1 MAEPANYPP
10 FVFFSN
16 FSFYGLFR
24 IMRLSAESG
33 EIPSFKVCICGEES
47 VGKTALLNRYVTG
60 SFNADYRPTIAAT
73 FVSAQEIVDHQVV
86 MLNIW
91 DTAGQEKYQS
101 MMPLY
106 LRNAECVIL
115 VLDVTKPSSWNY
127 VTQWYET
134 DFPNLFPRP
143 SVYVCANKSDLDPV
157 IDMNA
162 IAEWA
167 MKQDIPL
174 FNTSALTGLNTAK
187 IFKKVAQDLE
197 SQHRTKK
204 IAQSQSKMKA
214 SSSKSDGC
222 C

>member
-1 MAEPANYPP
+1 MK
-10 FVFFSN
+10 
-16 FSFYGLFR
+16 
-24 IMRLSAESG
+24 LSAESNG
-33 EIPSFKVCICGEES
+33 IPSFKVCICGEES

-73 FVSAQEIVDHQVV
+73 FVSSQEIVDHQVV

-115 VLDVTKPSSWNY
+115 VFDVTKTSSWNY
-127 VTQWYET
+127 ITQWYEN

-143 SVYVCANKSDLDPV
+143 SVYICANKSDLEPIFDV
-157 IDMNA
+157 NVV
-162 IAEWA
+162 AEWA
-167 MKQDIPL
+167 MKQEIPL
-174 FNTSALTGLNTAK
+174 FHTSALTGLNTAQ

-197 SQHRTKK
+197 GQNRTRKV
-204 IAQSQSKMKA
+204 AVSQSKLKA
-214 SSSKSDGC
+214 SNNSSDGC